1 MTEEKS
7 TTRKTPAAKKTPAT
21 VAASSDSAVKAP
33 AAKTA
38 APAAADKDLAVK
50 APAAK
55 KAAPAAAE
63 KKAPAKKA
71 PPAAVEADSPQ
82 PPAATECATMADS
95 ATPVQPSPEDRYRMV
110 QSAAYFIAE
119 KDGFQHGRDAE
130 YWARAEHEVAV
141 QLGEAAA

>member
-38 APAAADKDLAVK
+38 APAAAEKDLAVK

-71 PPAAVEADSPQ
+71 PPAAVETDSPL
-82 PPAATECATMADS
+82 PAATECATTADP